1 MATRARTNTT
11 PNRSHFKKKKKMLPV
26 LQNTIVM
33 TISKC
38 PMTYFPPHMCN
49 DTALKPYTVLTP
61 HFLLEEAQ
69 VTYIDNLQDKQCKYC
84 HWSNRCV
91 MVRRFSMA
99 SK

>member
-1 MATRARTNTT
+1 MEEEEPWGTWPLVPEQT
-11 PNRSHFKKKKKMLPV
+11 PHQTAPTLKIKKMLPV

-61 HFLLEEAQ
+61 RVERRPELLILT
-69 VTYIDNLQDKQCKYC
+69 TYKISSANIAIGPIG
-84 HWSNRCV
+84 V
-91 MVRRFSMA
+91 
-99 SK
+99 